1 MRFSR
6 VQRRLIAGGLAL
18 AASSASA
25 CAQMTEKRVN
35 ASGSISGHVYC
46 ADTNAPARMAKVL
59 LLPKAGSTMKNKPE
73 GSTSLP
79 GAGTDFDGAF
89 RIDSVPAGEYYI
101 YALLPGYVDVL
112 AGFSEKELE
121 SQDPAE
127 ADKVRQK
134 VLVVRV
140 QESGAITADLRI
152 ERAGSIAGTVDYDDG
167 TPVSDSTVS
176 ILAGEGVGAGEG
188 ETKPQQPTPTKTLS
202 PFLFDQVGTVTDDH
216 GRFRIAGVREG
227 RYSLKV
233 TLASPKRISYTSELQ
248 WVEDSGD
255 QMTISVYL
263 GDTLHW
269 KDAGTVALGAGEEKT
284 GIDITVPLQGLHTI
298 EGIVEA
304 KTDGHRINSGT
315 VRLNGTDDTS
325 FERSADLHDGTFEFD
340 LLPVGNYT
348 VEVQNAKDTKG
359 RIAQAEG
366 RSIFVVDTLGVF
378 GSAKVPVILQTTD
391 IMNVVLT
398 VPLAKHE

>member
-6 VQRRLIAGGLAL
+6 VQRRLIVAGVAL
-18 AASSASA
+18 AGSGASVY
-25 CAQMTEKRVN
+25 AQISGKQINTF
-35 ASGSISGHVYC
+35 GSIIGHVYC

-59 LLPKAGSTMKNKPE
+59 LLPKANSTTKNKSE
-73 GSTSLP
+73 GSASLP

-89 RIDSVPAGEYYI
+89 RIDNVPAGEYYV
-101 YALLPGYVDVL
+101 YALLPGYLDVL
-112 AGFSEKELE
+112 AGFSKKELE

-127 ADKVRQK
+127 ADRVRQK
-134 VLVVRV
+134 ISVVRV

-167 TPVSDSTVS
+167 TPVPDSTVS
-176 ILAGEGVGAGEG
+176 ILVGEG
-188 ETKPQQPTPTKTLS
+188 EGEAKPQQPTPMKTIS

-233 TLASPKRISYTSELQ
+233 TLASPKRISYSSELP
-248 WVEDSGD
+248 WVEDSGN
-255 QMTISVYL
+255 QMMISVYL
-263 GDTLHW
+263 GDTLRW

-284 GIDITVPLQGLHTI
+284 GVDITVPLQGLHTI
-298 EGIVEA
+298 AGIVEA

-325 FERSADLHDGTFEFD
+325 FERKADLQDGTFEFD
-340 LLPVGNYT
+340 LVPAGNYT

-359 RIAQAEG
+359 RLAKAEG
-366 RSIFVVDTLGVF
+366 RTIFVVDTLGEF

>member
-18 AASSASA
+18 AASGASVY
-25 CAQMTEKRVN
+25 AQISEKQIN
-35 ASGSISGHVYC
+35 TSGSISGHVYC

-59 LLPKAGSTMKNKPE
+59 LLPRAGSTKKNRSE
-73 GSTSLP
+73 GSASLP
-79 GAGTDFDGAF
+79 GASTDFDGAF
-89 RIDSVPAGEYYI
+89 RIDNVPAGEYYI
-101 YALLPGYVDVL
+101 YALLPGYLDVL

-127 ADKVRQK
+127 ADRIRQK
-134 VLVVRV
+134 VLVARV
-140 QESGAITADLRI
+140 PESGTITADLRI

-167 TPVSDSTVS
+167 TPVPDGTVS
-176 ILAGEGVGAGEG
+176 ILVGEG
-188 ETKPQQPTPTKTLS
+188 EGEAKPQQPTPTKILS

-216 GRFRIAGVREG
+216 GRFRISGVREG

-233 TLASPKRISYTSELQ
+233 TLASPKRITYSSGLP
-248 WVEDSGD
+248 WVADPGN

-284 GIDITVPLQGLHTI
+284 GVDITVPLQGLHTVA
-298 EGIVEA
+298 GIVEA
-304 KTDGHRINSGT
+304 KADGHRINTGT
-315 VRLNGTDDTS
+315 VHLNGTDDTS
-325 FERSADLHDGTFEFD
+325 FERRADLHDGTFEFD
-340 LLPVGNYT
+340 LVPAGNYT

-359 RIAQAEG
+359 RLAKAAG
-366 RSIFVVDTLGVF
+366 RTIYVVDTLGEF
-378 GSAKVPVILQTTD
+378 GSTKVSVILQTTD

-398 VPLAKHE
+398 VPSAKHE